1 MYELHVSPA
10 ANIVL
15 QSAAHIRQ
23 QQAKQGYSQMHNVK
37 QKPQYNVTENI
48 YVSNIAYAFFRRAAG
63 IPPAREKIPMQKLL
77 SRNFKMPNYY
87 HIYELIINNED
98 CAFSITN

>member
-63 IPPAREKIPMQKLL
+63 IPPAREKNPPCRNCYPVTLKCLTITTSMNLL
-77 SRNFKMPNYY
+77 LTTRIVP
-87 HIYELIINNED
+87 L
-98 CAFSITN
+98 A